1 MIKIV
6 KHADELVME
15 AGLTLID
22 FYADWCGPCKMM
34 MPLLEELDAMYPDI
48 TILKVD
54 ADQFPEIMLKHGIS
68 NVPTLDIYEAGK
80 RKSRKVGYVPKELL
94 LKELETHTTFKRKI

>member
-6 KHADELVME
+6 RSEEELNIENGITVV
-15 AGLTLID
+15 D

-34 MPLLEELDAMYPDI
+34 MPLIEALEEDYPEV

-54 ADQFPEIMLKHGIS
+54 ADSFPQLMLKHEVTNI
-68 NVPTLDIYEAGK
+68 PTLDIYENGQK
-80 RKSRKVGYVPKELL
+80 KSRKVGYVPKEML
-94 LKELETHTTFKRKI
+94 LKNMEQTTTFKRKI

>member
-1 MIKIV
+1 
-6 KHADELVME
+6 
-15 AGLTLID
+15 
-22 FYADWCGPCKMM
+22 
-34 MPLLEELDAMYPDI
+34 
-48 TILKVD
+48 
-54 ADQFPEIMLKHGIS
+54 MLKHGIS

>member
-1 MIKIV
+1 MIKIIQNPE
-6 KHADELVME
+6 DLNME
-15 AGLTLID
+15 EGLTLVD

-34 MPLLEELDAMYPDI
+34 LPLLEELDEVYPEI
-48 TILKVD
+48 TVIKVD

>member
-6 KHADELVME
+6 RSEEELNIENGITVV
-15 AGLTLID
+15 D

-34 MPLLEELDAMYPDI
+34 TPLLEALDEDHPEV

-54 ADQFPEIMLKHGIS
+54 ADSFPQLMLKHEVTNI
-68 NVPTLDIYEAGK
+68 PTLDIYENGQK
-80 RKSRKVGYVPKELL
+80 KTRKVGYVPKEML
-94 LKELETHTTFKRKI
+94 LKNMEQVTTFKRKI